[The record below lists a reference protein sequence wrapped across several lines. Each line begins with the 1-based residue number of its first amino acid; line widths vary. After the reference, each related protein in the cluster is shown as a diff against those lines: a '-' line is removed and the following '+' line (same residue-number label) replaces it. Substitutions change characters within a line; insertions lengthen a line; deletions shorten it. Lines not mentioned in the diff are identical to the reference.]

1 MGTLL
6 SLVPRAAV
14 PDFALL
20 PGQLTCSSLQNTTAR
35 ALRDLA
41 HTLQSVPPIHGRAN
55 VELVWAMTSGFE
67 GAWTA
72 NPIKWDN
79 DYFKYLLNYEWES
92 HIGPGGHYQ
101 WRVKGGNGPTAP
113 VAYPPG
119 STERQDVMMLTTD
132 IALVMDPE
140 YKKYVVEFANDE
152 QAFRDA
158 FAAVWY
164 KLVNRDMG

>member
-1 MGTLL
+1 LLFPTKYHSACPAGPSPYPSECASNPWQGKCGTG
-6 SLVPRAAV
+6 VGA
-14 PDFALL
+14 D
-20 PGQLTCSSLQNTTAR
+20 T
-35 ALRDLA
+35 
-41 HTLQSVPPIHGRAN
+41 
-55 VELVWAMTSGFE
+55 MTSGFE